1 MQAAAGCTAAAARC
15 AVHRRR
21 APRAPPC
28 RKVLS
33 VGQKWREL
41 EFLTVRFLI
50 SAEVA
55 GHGSVYCENGNTRNT
70 EKLFSKRKE
79 TVLQKLFVG
88 RRRAWPPGP
97 VPRESCRK
105 AEMDRKRWHTK
116 QARRTGREGGTPARA
131 ATRKLEQFSS
141 TTVLETATA
150 TDCRYLD
157 YNSNPAISAEVAAE
171 RGERNPHKAPET
183 N

>member
-1 MQAAAGCTAAAARC
+1 MHSRI
-15 AVHRRR
+15 R
-21 APRAPPC
+21 APETGSPKLA
-28 RKVLS
+28 
-33 VGQKWREL
+33 Q
-41 EFLTVRFLI
+41 I

>member
-1 MQAAAGCTAAAARC
+1 VVPKGPSVTIARPTGVGSARTLEGQRAAR
-15 AVHRRR
+15 V
-21 APRAPPC
+21 
-28 RKVLS
+28 
-33 VGQKWREL
+33 
-41 EFLTVRFLI
+41 
-50 SAEVA
+50 
-55 GHGSVYCENGNTRNT
+55 
-70 EKLFSKRKE
+70 
-79 TVLQKLFVG
+79 
-88 RRRAWPPGP
+88 
-97 VPRESCRK
+97 
-105 AEMDRKRWHTK
+105 
-116 QARRTGREGGTPARA
+116 TPARA

>member
-1 MQAAAGCTAAAARC
+1 MCSG
-15 AVHRRR
+15 HNRRSVK
-21 APRAPPC
+21 C
-28 RKVLS
+28 SKKFLS
-33 VGQKWREL
+33 E
-41 EFLTVRFLI
+41 I

-150 TDCRYLD
+150 
-157 YNSNPAISAEVAAE
+157 NSNPAIPAAG
-171 RGERNPHKAPET
+171 RSCPSGAGAPGPEPPKQWT
-183 N
+183 R